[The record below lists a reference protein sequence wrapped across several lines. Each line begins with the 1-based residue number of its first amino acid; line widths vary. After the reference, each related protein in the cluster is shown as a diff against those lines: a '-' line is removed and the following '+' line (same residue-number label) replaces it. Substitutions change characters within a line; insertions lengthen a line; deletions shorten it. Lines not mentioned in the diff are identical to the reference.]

1 MNQPNL
7 EGARTRRWNT
17 AIGIA
22 AIAALVCKQALALFT
37 YGTNDA
43 YRYQQFYFWSHAI
56 GVAIYKYLWDF
67 NHPPSMIH
75 ILAVMGWLGQTTA
88 LPFPFWLRIPGI
100 LADAGS
106 VWLVWKLLGARLR
119 SEASRGTVS
128 TALALLLLAVAPVA
142 IMVSGF
148 HGNTDGVLIFFVLLA
163 VWLAEQEQPA
173 WLVGAAFGAALCF
186 KVSPIVAAPAML
198 LYQNGLRRR
207 LQFLA
212 GMVAVPLLAWQPY
225 LLQDPAQIWKN
236 VFGYRSL
243 YGIWGIS
250 FLTSQTPLLAWLN
263 TGFRALG
270 PYLVLGACTAAAV
283 YMNTRRNKPTLY
295 VQVGFIFFLFLAL
308 SSGFGVQYL
317 LWLAPWVVELGAL
330 PAAIYFAASGIF
342 LFSVYNFWC
351 QGLPWY
357 VADSNRIGP
366 WVGYMEWL
374 QLLVWASVLMLTWLA
389 WHRIRLPES
398 LPQQVPQDPPH
409 RAWAIFGAA
418 ALAVFLFTAT
428 QWASLQRTGAPLH
441 NLMGPAYV
449 DAIQQQSQR
458 DLAATLAWAE
468 THKTL
473 SK

>member
-1 MNQPNL
+1 MNEPQNEPHFDG
-7 EGARTRRWNT
+7 ERTRRRNT
-17 AIGIA
+17 AIAIA

-37 YGTNDA
+37 YGTNDV
-43 YRYQQFYFWSHAI
+43 YRYQQFFFWSHAV
-56 GVAIYKYLWDF
+56 GVGIYSYLWDF

-75 ILAVMGWLGQTTA
+75 VLAVMGWLGQATG

-106 VWLVWKLLGARLR
+106 VWLVWKLLGGRLR
-119 SEASRGTVS
+119 GEASCGKIS

-163 VWLAEQEQPA
+163 VWLAERGEQA
-173 WLVGAAFGAALCF
+173 WLVGAAFGASLCF

-207 LQFLA
+207 WQFLA

-225 LLQDPAQIWKN
+225 LLQDPAQIWSN

-250 FLTSQTPLLAWLN
+250 YLTSGLAALPSLAWIDS
-263 TGFRALG
+263 GFRIVG
-270 PYLVLGACTAAAV
+270 PYLALGACTAAAV

-295 VQVGFIFFLFLAL
+295 AQVGFIFFLFLAL

-342 LFSVYNFWC
+342 LFSVYDFWC

-357 VADSNRIGP
+357 LADSNRIGP
-366 WVGYMEWL
+366 WGGYIDLL

-389 WHRIRLPES
+389 WRRIRLPES
-398 LPQQVPQDPPH
+398 LPQQYPQALP
-409 RAWAIFGAA
+409 RTAWVAFGAA
-418 ALAVFLFTAT
+418 TLAVVLFAAPQWTA
-428 QWASLQRTGAPLH
+428 LQRAGAPLH
-441 NLMGPAYV
+441 NAMGPA
-449 DAIQQQSQR
+449 
-458 DLAATLAWAE
+458 
-468 THKTL
+468 
-473 SK
+473 